1 MRRLTCLVLL
11 AAVGALCT
19 GSARAIRIP
28 GATYSGTHSV
38 GGTVAFTVSPS
49 GFEVTSFSFEN
60 LPLGC
65 GTYLTGERTVSA
77 PITNDAFSYTAQ
89 GESDISVSGT
99 FTGLQS
105 ATGTLS
111 WSGSFCAGN
120 HPTVTWEASTSSPP
134 DADLSVTVT
143 ALPDAV
149 LVGDNVTYRATVANA
164 GPAAAFTPTL
174 TATLPSSVTFV
185 SGTASDG
192 IGPCRAA
199 GAVVTCLLQSL
210 PAGRSTVV
218 GVVVKTSHAGPIT
231 VSFVVASPSPDPGPG
246 NNTARLGT
254 TVRAPCIVPNVRGR
268 RFPAAKRG
276 LAAAHC
282 KVGKV
287 TRRYSRTVKKGRV
300 IAQDEPPGTRLA
312 PGTTVDLVVS
322 RGRRPSRRG

>member
-1 MRRLTCLVLL
+1 
-11 AAVGALCT
+11 
-19 GSARAIRIP
+19 
-28 GATYSGTHSV
+28 
-38 GGTVAFTVSPS
+38 VAFTVSPT
-49 GFEVTSFSFEN
+49 GFEVTTVSFEN

-99 FTGLQS
+99 FIGLQS

-143 ALPDAV
+143 ALPDTV
-149 LVGDNVTYRATVANA
+149 LVGDDVTYRATVANA
-164 GPAAAFTPTL
+164 GPATAFTPTL
-174 TATLPSSVTFV
+174 TATLPSGVTFV
-185 SGTASDG
+185 SGSASDG
-192 IGPCRAA
+192 IGPCRATS
-199 GAVVTCLLQSL
+199 AVVTCVLQSL
-210 PAGRSTVV
+210 PSGRSTVV
-218 GVVVKTSHAGPIT
+218 GVVVKTSRAGPLNL
-231 VSFVVASPSPDPGPG
+231 SLKVASASPDPSSG
-246 NNTARLGT
+246 NNTATAETR
-254 TVRAPCIVPNVRGR
+254 VRAPCVVPNVRGR
-268 RFPAAKRG
+268 RLPAAKRA

-282 KVGKV
+282 RTGKV

-322 RGRRPSRRG
+322 RGRRPSRRGA